1 MASTLLPVVAIILI
15 TGLMVQ
21 LLAQRYRVPSVVF
34 FLLVGLVLGPEGIGL
49 VTLDTFGEGLETIVG
64 LSVAIIV
71 FDGAFAL
78 RADHIRQASRA
89 SLRLVTVGAIVTFLG
104 TAVAVRLL
112 EGVTWEIS
120 LVVGALL
127 VATGPTVITPIL
139 EVVSVRE
146 HVAAALET
154 EGIINDVTAAI
165 AAVVIFDVLLL
176 DDLGVPATLVSFLQ
190 RISIGVA
197 AGLLAT
203 VLILGLFRYQIAP
216 EEGQQTARFLLLSAA
231 IGSFAVAE
239 SVAAEAGI
247 AAAATAGLAV
257 GNLDLAYRETM
268 EEFGRDVTLIALGFV
283 FISLAALIDLRAV
296 IGLGIGGILL
306 VGTVMF
312 LIRPAVA
319 WVATVGIERFDR
331 SERLFLAAI
340 GPRGIIPASVATL
353 FAIELELAGKI
364 PAAQTLL
371 GTVFIVILAT
381 DILEAGLARQIGDRL
396 GVTPMRMI
404 IVGGGRIGLALAKR
418 LENSG
423 EFVVIV
429 EHDEDQHVQ
438 AEKEGFTAYHG
449 DGTEGSVLQEAGIDE
464 AKAVIAATGE
474 DDVNLLVGQIA
485 KTKFGVEDLYA
496 KVNKPENYEAFESL
510 GVKAVNATDA
520 TAFAIENEIERHEL
534 ANWIYDPQDDHAV
547 QETVVTSSHIGGQ
560 SIRELVDEIPDRC
573 LIIEIGRDEEAHVP
587 SADETIER
595 GDKVT
600 FLGDASA
607 VRTAVKRFHPHT

>member
-1 MASTLLPVVAIILI
+1 MASTLVPVVAIILI

-21 LLAQRYRVPSVVF
+21 LLAQRFRIPSVVF
-34 FLLVGLVLGPEGIGL
+34 FLLVGVVLGPEGLGL
-49 VTLDTFGEGLETIVG
+49 VTLETFGDGLETIVG

-71 FDGAFAL
+71 FDGAFVL
-78 RADHIRQASRA
+78 RADHIRKASTA
-89 SLRLVTVGAIVTFLG
+89 SLRLVTIGSVMMFLG

-112 EGVTWEIS
+112 EGVTWEIAM
-120 LVVGALL
+120 VIGALL

-139 EVVSVRE
+139 EVVRVRE

-165 AAVVIFDVLLL
+165 AAVVIFDVLFL
-176 DDLGVPATLVSFLQ
+176 DDLGVPATVVSFLQ

-203 VLILGLFRYQIAP
+203 LLIFLVLRYQIAP
-216 EEGQQTARFLLLSAA
+216 EEGQQAARFMLLSAA

-239 SVAAEAGI
+239 TVAAEAGI

-257 GNLDLAYRETM
+257 GNLDLTYRETM

-283 FISLAALIDLRAV
+283 FISLAALIDFEAV
-296 IGLGIGGILL
+296 LGLGIGGLL
-306 VGTVMF
+306 LIGTVML
-312 LIRPAVA
+312 LIRPAIA
-319 WVATVGIERFDR
+319 WVATWGLEHFDR

-353 FAIELELAGKI
+353 FAIELELAGNI
-364 PAAQTLL
+364 SAAQSLL

-381 DILEAGLARQIGDRL
+381 DIIEAGFARQIGDFL

-404 IVGGGRIGLALAKR
+404 IVGGGRVGLALAKR

-429 EHDEDQHVQ
+429 ERDEEQKAR
-438 AEKEGFTAYHG
+438 AESQGFTAYHG
-449 DGTEGSVLQEAGIDE
+449 DGTDERVLQEAGIDE
-464 AKAVIAATGE
+464 AKAVIAATGK
-474 DDVNLLVGQIA
+474 DDVNLLVSQIA
-485 KTKFGVEDLYA
+485 KTKFGIENLYA
-496 KVNKPENYEAFESL
+496 KINEPANDDAFTSL
-510 GVKAVNATDA
+510 GVRAANAPDA
-520 TAFAIENEIERHEL
+520 TAFALENEIERHEL
-534 ANWIYDPQDDHAV
+534 ANWIYDPDNDHAV
-547 QETVVTSSHIGGQ
+547 KETVVTSDTIGGQ
-560 SIRELVDEIPDRC
+560 TVRELADVFPDSC
-573 LIIEIGRDEEAHVP
+573 LIIEIGEDENAHVP
-587 SADETIER
+587 SADEVIEV

-600 FLGDASA
+600 FLGDSIAVNRA
-607 VRTAVKRFHPHT
+607 VRLFHPHA